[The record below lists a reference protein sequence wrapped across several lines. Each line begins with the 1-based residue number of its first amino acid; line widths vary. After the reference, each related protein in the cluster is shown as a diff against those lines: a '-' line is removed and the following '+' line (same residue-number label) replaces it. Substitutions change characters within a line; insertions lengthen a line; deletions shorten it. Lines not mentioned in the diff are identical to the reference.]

1 MSMRL
6 DGKVAVVTG
15 GGQGIGRG
23 IALALAAEGARCV
36 LAART
41 LVTLEAT
48 KAEIEDMGG
57 EVLIV
62 QTDLRVPEEIEALA
76 EAPLARFGHVDVLVN
91 NSGIA
96 GPMTE
101 MWKIDPADWDETFD
115 VN

>member
-1 MSMRL
+1 MRL
-6 DGKVAVVTG
+6 KDQVAVITG

-41 LVTLEAT
+41 LATLEET
-48 KAEIEDMGG
+48 KAEIESRGG
-57 EVLIV
+57 EAFVV
-62 QTDLRVPEEIEALA
+62 QTDLRAPEQIEALA
-76 EAPLARFGHVDVLVN
+76 QATLERYAHVDVLVN

-101 MWKIDPADWDETFD
+101 LWKI
-115 VN
+115 